1 MTYTAY
7 AVTETMDERADTF
20 EFHRPRLFGIAYRLL
35 GSHADADDIL
45 QEACIRWIGSNP
57 SELRSAEAWLTT
69 IVWRLCIDRLRSA
82 KAERVAYTGHWL
94 PEPLGSAA
102 LSPDRTAELASDVS
116 IAFLTVLERLA
127 PEERAAF
134 LLREVFDFE
143 YAEVPR
149 IVRKSPRVIDGTRI
163 RAIWFRL

>member
-1 MTYTAY
+1 
-7 AVTETMDERADTF
+7 
-20 EFHRPRLFGIAYRLL
+20 
-35 GSHADADDIL
+35 
-45 QEACIRWIGSNP
+45 
-57 SELRSAEAWLTT
+57 
-69 IVWRLCIDRLRSA
+69 
-82 KAERVAYTGHWL
+82 
-94 PEPLGSAA
+94 
-102 LSPDRTAELASDVS
+102 
-116 IAFLTVLERLA
+116 LERLA